1 MATRT
6 ELIADLLMGAAHA
19 DTSQTV
25 APYDLVCVALKQ
37 VMGAAYILSAVDERL
52 RGFDA
57 GSFDMVATLGQLGLD
72 DPTEKRQLLEL
83 IASLHDADATLAL
96 DRDAYLRSV
105 AEALGVAEDEY
116 DDLTIDVED
125 ARDSLFEDRVSLFE
139 ARDSLFGP
147 APSTSR

>member
-1 MATRT
+1 
-6 ELIADLLMGAAHA
+6 
-19 DTSQTV
+19 
-25 APYDLVCVALKQ
+25 

-52 RGFDA
+52 RAFDA
-57 GSFDMVATLGQLGLD
+57 AVFDRQATVAELGLD

-105 AEALGVAEDEY
+105 ADDLDLAPEDY
-116 DDLTIDVED
+116 DDLTVDVED

-147 APSTSR
+147 APKL